1 MSEQSSW
8 AVVLTRVPTR
18 AGSAKG
24 QRRGGQLLS
33 ILKAPLSKKNS
44 PLSLL
49 GSTKEKSSMA
59 LFACKS
65 HAPRERERERE

>member
-44 PLSLL
+44 LLSLRIHE
-49 GSTKEKSSMA
+49 GEVEHGPFRVQVACAEK
-59 LFACKS
+59 
-65 HAPRERERERE
+65 ERE